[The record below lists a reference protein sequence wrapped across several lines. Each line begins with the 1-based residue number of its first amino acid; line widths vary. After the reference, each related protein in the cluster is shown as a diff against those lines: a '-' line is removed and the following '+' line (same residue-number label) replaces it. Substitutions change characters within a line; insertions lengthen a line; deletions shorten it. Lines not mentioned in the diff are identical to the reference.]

1 MLFAENWK
9 EESLVSEFDEC
20 EKQLVSKSSL
30 SFSLLSIGLDGG
42 DTRLLTEKFSD
53 FNDSMGDDRVKDDG
67 LL

>member
-1 MLFAENWK
+1 M
-9 EESLVSEFDEC
+9 SEFDEC